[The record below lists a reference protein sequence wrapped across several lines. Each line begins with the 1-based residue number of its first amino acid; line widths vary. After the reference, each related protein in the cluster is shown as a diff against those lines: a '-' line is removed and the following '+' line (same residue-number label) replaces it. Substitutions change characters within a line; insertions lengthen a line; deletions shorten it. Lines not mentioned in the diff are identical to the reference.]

1 MKFLWAGS
9 ELLVIERENN
19 EIVTQTATIVFAS
32 ANVDVYAET
41 KTGEIDLELAGASV
55 ARFEVDDNTVIAS
68 HRRFQNSGSST
79 IVYYRDA
86 GILPFATIQDKSWR
100 VNGVSI
106 PVSGIKALSLCPF
119 RGGKRILP
127 AESIP
132 VIDMKSDRHELMPEP
147 WIVDEPAQR
156 RLSRRT
162 TAAALGGKKF
172 EQLNF
177 FRSRLENNIVGA
189 QYSAKEEG

>member
-100 VNGVSI
+100 VNGLSI

-147 WIVDEPAQR
+147 WIVDEPAQ
-156 RLSRRT
+156 
-162 TAAALGGKKF
+162 
-172 EQLNF
+172 
-177 FRSRLENNIVGA
+177 
-189 QYSAKEEG
+189 

>member
-9 ELLVIERENN
+9 EFLVIERENN
-19 EIVTQTATIVFAS
+19 EIVTQTATIVFAG

-41 KTGEIDLELAGASV
+41 KIGEIDIEFAGASV
-55 ARFEVDDNTVIAS
+55 GRFEVDDNSVIAS

-79 IVYYRDA
+79 VVYRGDA
-86 GILPFATIQDKSWR
+86 GILPFATIQNKSWS
-100 VNGVSI
+100 VNALSI

-132 VIDMKSDRHELMPEP
+132 VIDMKSDRHELVPEP
-147 WIVDEPAQR
+147 WVVYEPAQ
-156 RLSRRT
+156 
-162 TAAALGGKKF
+162 
-172 EQLNF
+172 
-177 FRSRLENNIVGA
+177 
-189 QYSAKEEG
+189 

>member
-79 IVYYRDA
+79 IVYYGDA
-86 GILPFATIQDKSWR
+86 SILPFATIQDKSWR
-100 VNGVSI
+100 VNGLSI

-147 WIVDEPAQR
+147 WIVDEPAQ
-156 RLSRRT
+156 
-162 TAAALGGKKF
+162 
-172 EQLNF
+172 
-177 FRSRLENNIVGA
+177 
-189 QYSAKEEG
+189 

>member
-9 ELLVIERENN
+9 ELLVIEREND
-19 EIVTQTATIVFAS
+19 EIVTQTATIVFAG

-41 KTGEIDLELAGASV
+41 KIGEIDIELAGASV

-79 IVYYRDA
+79 IVYYGDA
-86 GILPFATIQDKSWR
+86 DILPFATIQDKSWR
-100 VNGVSI
+100 VNGLSI

-132 VIDMKSDRHELMPEP
+132 VIDMKSDRHELVPEP
-147 WIVDEPAQR
+147 WVVYEPAQ
-156 RLSRRT
+156 
-162 TAAALGGKKF
+162 
-172 EQLNF
+172 
-177 FRSRLENNIVGA
+177 
-189 QYSAKEEG
+189 

>member
-1 MKFLWAGS
+1 MKLLRAGN
-9 ELLVIERENN
+9 EFLVIERENN
-19 EIVTQTATIVFAS
+19 EIVTQTATIVFTS
-32 ANVDVYAET
+32 ANVSAYTET
-41 KTGEIDLELAGASV
+41 KTGEIEIEIASLSLG
-55 ARFEVDDNTVIAS
+55 RFEVHENTIVAS
-68 HRRFQNSGSST
+68 HRRLQSPGTS
-79 IVYYRDA
+79 IIYYRNP
-86 GILPFATIQDKSWR
+86 GISPFATIQNKGWS
-100 VNGVSI
+100 VNALTI

-119 RGGKRILP
+119 HGRKRILP

-132 VIDMKSDRHELMPEP
+132 VIDMKSNWHELMPEP

-156 RLSRRT
+156 RLSGRT

>member
-1 MKFLWAGS
+1 MKLLWAGN
-9 ELLVIERENN
+9 EFLVIERENN

-32 ANVDVYAET
+32 ANVSAYTKT
-41 KTGEIDLELAGASV
+41 KTGEIEVEIASLSLGRLEV
-55 ARFEVDDNTVIAS
+55 HENTIVPS
-68 HRRFQNSGSST
+68 HRRLQSPGTS
-79 IVYYRDA
+79 IIYYRNP
-86 GILPFATIQDKSWR
+86 GISPFATIQNKGWS
-100 VNGVSI
+100 VNALSI

-119 RGGKRILP
+119 HGRKRILP

-132 VIDMKSDRHELMPEP
+132 VIDMKSNWHELMPEP

-156 RLSRRT
+156 RLSGRT

>member
-1 MKFLWAGS
+1 MKFLWTGS

-79 IVYYRDA
+79 VVYHGDA

-100 VNGVSI
+100 VNGLSI

-147 WIVDEPAQR
+147 WIVDEPAQ
-156 RLSRRT
+156 
-162 TAAALGGKKF
+162 
-172 EQLNF
+172 
-177 FRSRLENNIVGA
+177 
-189 QYSAKEEG
+189 

>member
-9 ELLVIERENN
+9 EFLVIERENN
-19 EIVTQTATIVFAS
+19 EIVTQTAAVVFARP
-32 ANVDVYAET
+32 NVDVYAES
-41 KTGEIDLELAGASV
+41 KTGEIKIEIARLSLG
-55 ARFEVDDNTVIAS
+55 RFEVHENTIVAS

-79 IVYYRDA
+79 VIYHGDA
-86 GILPFATIQDKSWR
+86 GILPFATIQNKSWR
-100 VNGVSI
+100 VNGLSI

-132 VIDMKSDRHELMPEP
+132 VIDMKSDWHELMPEP

-156 RLSRRT
+156 RLSGRT

-172 EQLNF
+172 EQLDL
-177 FRSRLENNIVGA
+177 FRTRLENNVVSA
-189 QYSAKEEG
+189 QHAAEEEE

>member
-19 EIVTQTATIVFAS
+19 EIVKQPATIVFAGVH
-32 ANVDVYAET
+32 VDAYTET
-41 KTGEIDLELAGASV
+41 ETGEIDIELAGASV
-55 ARFEVDDNTVIAS
+55 GRFEVDDNSVIAS

-79 IVYYRDA
+79 AVYHGDA

-100 VNGVSI
+100 VNALSI
-106 PVSGIKALSLCPF
+106 PVGGIKALSLCPF

-132 VIDMKSDRHELMPEP
+132 VIDMKSDRHELTPET
-147 WIVDEPAQR
+147 WVVYEPAQ
-156 RLSRRT
+156 
-162 TAAALGGKKF
+162 
-172 EQLNF
+172 
-177 FRSRLENNIVGA
+177 
-189 QYSAKEEG
+189 

>member
-9 ELLVIERENN
+9 EFLVIERENN
-19 EIVTQTATIVFAS
+19 EIVKQTATIVFAS
-32 ANVDVYAET
+32 ANVNVYAET
-41 KTGEIDLELAGASV
+41 KTGEIDIELAGASV
-55 ARFEVDDNTVIAS
+55 GRFEVDDNSAIAS

-79 IVYYRDA
+79 LVYYGDA

-100 VNGVSI
+100 VNGLSI

-132 VIDMKSDRHELMPEP
+132 VIDMKSDWHELMPEP

-156 RLSRRT
+156 RLSGGT

-172 EQLNF
+172 EQLNL